1 MRAVAPR
8 FFAFVDT
15 LFGFNAPA
23 QSHGASWSIFSAA
36 ACRVRRTVPVRSG

>member
-15 LFGFNAPA
+15 LFGFNAPVETR
-23 QSHGASWSIFSAA
+23 GASWSIFSGTMLFGG
-36 ACRVRRTVPVRSG
+36 CRTDR

>member
-23 QSHGASWSIFSAA
+23 QSHGASWSIFSSTMLFGG
-36 ACRVRRTVPVRSG
+36 CRTDR